1 MFSVFSHIKTF
12 LWNKET
18 SENDVSG
25 VSVNEEHPTEIEQ
38 DKAQDK
44 AQEKCVNVEEKSEHI
59 AVVDT
64 EEKSVETEEKSV
76 ETEEKSVDVQ
86 DKPEEIEEEGKVEVV
101 PTKVQCSYG
110 ITGISGP
117 TGKSMV
123 DVSLSV

>member
-76 ETEEKSVDVQ
+76 DVQ